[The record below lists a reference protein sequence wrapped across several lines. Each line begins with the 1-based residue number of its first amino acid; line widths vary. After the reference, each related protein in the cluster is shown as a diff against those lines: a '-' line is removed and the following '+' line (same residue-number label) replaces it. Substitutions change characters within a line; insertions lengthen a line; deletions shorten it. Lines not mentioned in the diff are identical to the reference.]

1 MFKKVVLILAAVC
14 MMAFPLAAFDYGG
27 SLDLSGGAVVSSTT
41 SFSPSVKVTG
51 YAKVPFGIGSFSTE
65 AYYKLDGSFASG
77 VNPSFTN
84 LVDVT
89 LFKVNFAIPAGSLK
103 LNINA
108 GRFAYSDVTSSVFA
122 MTSDGLNVATNI
134 GIFKAS
140 AYVGYTGLLNA
151 KTSGVNA
158 AWTYD
163 ANSVYA
169 LGSKYTVFL
178 ANFTA
183 ANVLG
188 GNTFSAELAGGING
202 NGAAA
207 TGVSDGYNRFYG
219 TVSAAGP
226 INASIYYSGSVTGSY
241 LTKDTDPAGL
251 LAKGSIVAYLPVMSM
266 SVSGKVG
273 FGTKGFQAIT
283 SEPCS
288 GGVLDA
294 GLSVTAKPM
303 SNLLCLATGD
313 IYCGTV
319 GGFAA
324 TRASWNLLAKWQIMS
339 DVSTFLSLGQNI
351 PLGGTGSSSF
361 TPSLGGTVSF

>member
-27 SLDLSGGAVVSSTT
+27 SLDLSGGAVVSDTT
-41 SFSPSVKVTG
+41 AFSPSAKVTG
-51 YAKVPFGIGSFSTE
+51 YAKVPFVAGSFSTE

-77 VNPSFTN
+77 SSASFTN
-84 LVDVT
+84 LVDVS
-89 LFKVNFAIPAGSLK
+89 LLK
-103 LNINA
+103 LSLPVSDLMTLNI
-108 GRFAYSDVTSSVFA
+108 GRYAFSDVTGSVFA
-122 MTSDGLNVATNI
+122 MTSDGANVASNI

-151 KTSGVNA
+151 KTSGINA
-158 AWTYD
+158 PWTYD
-163 ANSVYA
+163 TNSVYA
-169 LGSKYTVFL
+169 LGSKYAVVL

-188 GNTFSAELAGGING
+188 GNTFSAELTGGINC

-226 INASIYYSGSVTGSY
+226 VTSSIYYSGSVTGSF
-241 LTKDTDPAGL
+241 LTKDTDKAGF
-251 LAKGSIVAYLPVMSM
+251 LAKGSIVGYLPVMSM

-273 FGTKGFQAIT
+273 FGSKGFQGIT
-283 SEPCS
+283 SDPCS
-288 GGVLDA
+288 GGVLNA
-294 GLSVTAKPM
+294 GVSVTAKPL
-303 SNLLCLATGD
+303 SSLLCLATGD

-319 GGFAA
+319 GGFTA

-339 DVSTFLSLGQNI
+339 DVSAFLSLGQNI